1 MNEPHKIS
9 SDSSLGAANPNRS
22 VKTYSSWFNR
32 LGNAWRDIAGSFS
45 GSVRA
50 DLSGESDI
58 RDLREQMQD
67 YLNAKGG
74 EVSARSRAA
83 SLGETYLSL
92 DEEGRRRF
100 LQLMA
105 DGFELDQAAVDSA
118 IKNYQTV
125 ALDDRPRSEIKLRSA
140 LEPKRIRLLTQFNAL
155 PEGVKFLVDM
165 RADLLKI
172 YRDDP
177 HLTALE
183 HDFRRLMASW
193 FDIGFLKL
201 ERISWDHPASLLE
214 KLIEYEAVHEIRG
227 WEDLKN
233 RLESDR
239 RCFAFFHPRM
249 PEEPLIFVQVAL
261 VNGLANNVH
270 TLLDQSAPIAN
281 PKNADTAIFYSISNA
296 QSGLGG
302 ISFGGFLIKRVVDL
316 LKSEFPALKT
326 FATLSPIP
334 GLRHWLIENLKSGA
348 FTLANAELRGLKSI
362 VSLDDPQEAIGEL
375 IKSPNWHE
383 DLSIAKILQPIIM
396 RAGAEY
402 LARAKR
408 ADGTRAADPV
418 ANFHLTNGAR
428 IERLNWLGDTS
439 ENGLNQSLGLM
450 VNYLYDLEKIETN
463 HEAYSIDGETAFSP
477 SVKRLLKI

>member
-1 MNEPHKIS
+1 MADPLKLAPDTDILS
-9 SDSSLGAANPNRS
+9 ANNNRAE
-22 VKTYSSWFNR
+22 TPTPSWLKR

-45 GSVRA
+45 GSVRP
-50 DLSGESDI
+50 DLSNESDI
-58 RDLREQMQD
+58 RDLRDQMQA
-67 YLNAKGG
+67 YLDAKGG
-74 EVSARSRAA
+74 EVSARARAA

-92 DEEGRRRF
+92 DGEGRRRF

-105 DGFELDQAAVDSA
+105 DGFELDKEAVDDA
-118 IKNYQTV
+118 IKNYQT
-125 ALDDRPRSEIKLRSA
+125 ATLEDRPRSEIKLRNA
-140 LEPKRIRLLTQFNAL
+140 LEPKRTRLLTQFNTL

-172 YRDDP
+172 YREDP

-201 ERISWDHPASLLE
+201 ERISWNHPASLLE

-249 PEEPLIFVQVAL
+249 PDEPLIFVQVAL
-261 VNGLANNVH
+261 VNGLAENVH
-270 TLLDQSAPIAN
+270 ALLDQTAPITD
-281 PKNADTAIFYSISNA
+281 PKEADTAIFYSISNA
-296 QSGLGG
+296 QSGLAG

-316 LKSEFPALKT
+316 LKSEFSPLKT

-334 GLRHWLIENLKSGA
+334 GLRRWLIQSLIAGS
-348 FTLANAELRGLKSI
+348 FTLDDAELRALKSI
-362 VSLDDPQEAIGEL
+362 VGVDDPGEAIDKLLE
-375 IKSPNWHE
+375 STNWHE
-383 DLSIAKILQPIIM
+383 DETVAGVLQPIIL

-408 ADGTRAADPV
+408 SDGIRAANPV

-439 ENGLNQSLGLM
+439 ENGLKQSSGLM

-463 HEAYSIDGETAFSP
+463 HEAYSVDGETALSP
-477 SVKRLLKI
+477 SVKRLLKN